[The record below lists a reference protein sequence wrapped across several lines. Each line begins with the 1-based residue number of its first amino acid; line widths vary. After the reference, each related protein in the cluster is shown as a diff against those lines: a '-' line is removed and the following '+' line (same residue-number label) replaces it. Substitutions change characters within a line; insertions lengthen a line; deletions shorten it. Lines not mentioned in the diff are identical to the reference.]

1 MLTKEDL
8 EIVEIEQFWDP
19 ILSNDTEI
27 ELDIDYINE
36 AMREAKRQERK
47 INMNIFLDKFIG
59 EVIADVVNDELQKA
73 GF

>member
-1 MLTKEDL
+1 MITKEDL
-8 EIVEIEQFWDP
+8 EIIEIEKFWDP

-47 INMNIFLDKFIG
+47 MNMNIFLDKFIG
-59 EVIADVVNDELQKA
+59 EVIADVVDEELKRA